1 MTLSVL
7 AFAYLGP
14 ASALASDASALQ
26 AELLGDARLESQAGS
41 ATLNWKAEHTGGPEP
56 TYQLQRS
63 ADASFS
69 DPKTLYTGPDQGRYV
84 SGLLDGSYYFR
95 VRARQGDTAWSA
107 WSKPQELVVTHW
119 PESRALSLMGIG
131 ALVFLATAFVVLRGT
146 AKTEP
151 S

>member
-1 MTLSVL
+1 M
-7 AFAYLGP
+7 AY
-14 ASALASDASALQ
+14 ASEAEPLQ
-26 AELLGDARLESQAGS
+26 PKLLGDPRIESQAGS
-41 ATLNWKAEHTGGPEP
+41 TTLTWGAEHQGGPEP

-63 ADASFS
+63 VDPAFS

-95 VRARQGDTAWSA
+95 VRARQGDAAWSA
-107 WSKPQELVVTHW
+107 WSKPQELVITHW
-119 PESRALSLMGIG
+119 PKTRALSLMGVG

-146 AKTEP
+146 ARSEA